1 MIIAIDPGKSG
12 GCVLAADGFI
22 EAVPWRSPE
31 QMAAKLERHPIQQ
44 AYIEHVFGT
53 PTLTHAK
60 IFEFGRNLG
69 QWEGILQVLSVKL
82 NYVKPRTWQFPLK
95 IYERNYK
102 KRKSALLK
110 VAKQKFSRL
119 GRVTLATCDAW
130 LILEWAIKN
139 DPTCK
144 DLVSTLTL

>member
-12 GCVLAADGFI
+12 GCVLAADGFL
-22 EAVPWRSPE
+22 EAVPWKSPE
-31 QMAAKLERHPIQQ
+31 QMAAKLEQHPIQH

-53 PTLTHAK
+53 ATLTHAK

-69 QWEGILQVLSVKL
+69 QWEGILQVLSVQR

-95 IYERNYK
+95 IYERNYT

-110 VAKQKFSRL
+110 VAMRNFSDIV
-119 GRVTLATCDAW
+119 GVTLATCYAW
-130 LILEWAIKN
+130 LIFLWEIKN

-144 DLVSTLTL
+144 DLESVLKL

>member
-1 MIIAIDPGKSG
+1 
-12 GCVLAADGFI
+12 
-22 EAVPWRSPE
+22 
-31 QMAAKLERHPIQQ
+31 MAAKLERHPIQH

-69 QWEGILQVLSVKL
+69 QWEGILQVLSVQL

>member
-1 MIIAIDPGKSG
+1 
-12 GCVLAADGFI
+12 V
-22 EAVPWRSPE
+22 
-31 QMAAKLERHPIQQ
+31 Q
-44 AYIEHVFGT
+44 
-53 PTLTHAK
+53 
-60 IFEFGRNLG
+60 
-69 QWEGILQVLSVKL
+69 L